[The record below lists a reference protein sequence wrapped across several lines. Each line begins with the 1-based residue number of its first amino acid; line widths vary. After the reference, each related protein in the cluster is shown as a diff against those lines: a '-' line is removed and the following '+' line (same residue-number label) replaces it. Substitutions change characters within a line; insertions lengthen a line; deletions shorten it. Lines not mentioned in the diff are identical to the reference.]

1 MAKSMKGGAIMDSV
15 TMFFSQYW
23 CHISA
28 GLAVLFAI
36 LYFFK
41 PTQVIT
47 PKKEKMCGS
56 CPKNVQGLGSS
67 MGTSLGF

>member
-1 MAKSMKGGAIMDSV
+1 MAKTMKGGAIMESV
-15 TMFFSQYW
+15 TNFFSQYW
-23 CHISA
+23 CYIAA
-28 GLAVLFAI
+28 GLAVVFAI

-56 CPKNVQGLGSS
+56 CPKRVEGASTGLG
-67 MGTSLGF
+67 F